1 MPKNTKIGIF
11 ELGMNHKNE
20 LTKLVEILK
29 PQIGLILNV
38 NYVHGGNFNDLKD
51 IAIAKAEIINSKFPV
66 NTIRS
71 CL

>member
-29 PQIGLILNV
+29 PKIGIILNI
-38 NYVHGGNFNDLKD
+38 NYVHSGNFNDLEDREK
-51 IAIAKAEIINSKFPV
+51 KLLK
-66 NTIRS
+66 
-71 CL
+71 